1 MMNESSAGSIVELSR
16 SRSRYHDQDAL
27 LRGFAS
33 MPGSTAKE
41 VAVEALGWRY
51 EQYANAPKRAHDLHL
66 LGYLER
72 LDGRECRHTGKV
84 AHTYRATDAGLAHL
98 RKLGF
103 SVVVPEAK
111 PVVANEAAAKSA
123 LSDLRKILG

>member
-1 MMNESSAGSIVELSR
+1 MSSAGSIVELSR

-27 LRGFAS
+27 LRGFVAL
-33 MPGSTAKE
+33 PGSTAKE
-41 VAVEALGWRY
+41 VAVEVLDWRY

-84 AHTYRATDAGLAHL
+84 AHTYRITQAGMAHL
-98 RKLGF
+98 RGLGVE
-103 SVVVPEAK
+103 VVVPAAK
-111 PVVANEAAAKSA
+111 APVANEAAAKTA

>member
-1 MMNESSAGSIVELSR
+1 MSGASASSIVELSR

-27 LRGFAS
+27 LRGFVS

-41 VAVEALGWRY
+41 VAVEVLDWRY

-84 AHTYRATDAGLAHL
+84 AHTYRVTDAGLAHL
-98 RKLGF
+98 RGLG
-103 SVVVPEAK
+103 VDVAA
-111 PVVANEAAAKSA
+111 PVVKPAAVNEAAAKTA

>member
-1 MMNESSAGSIVELSR
+1 MSSAGSIVELSR

-27 LRGFAS
+27 LRGFVAL
-33 MPGSTAKE
+33 PGSTAKE
-41 VAVEALGWRY
+41 VAVEVLDWRY

-84 AHTYRATDAGLAHL
+84 AHTYRITKAGMAHL
-98 RKLGF
+98 RGLGVE
-103 SVVVPEAK
+103 VVLPSAKAPVATEAT
-111 PVVANEAAAKSA
+111 AKTA

>member
-1 MMNESSAGSIVELSR
+1 MSSAGSIVELSR

-27 LRGFAS
+27 LRGFVAL
-33 MPGSTAKE
+33 PGSTAKE
-41 VAVEALGWRY
+41 VAVEVLDWRY

-84 AHTYRATDAGLAHL
+84 AHTYRITQAGMAHL
-98 RKLGF
+98 RGLGVE
-103 SVVVPEAK
+103 VVVPSAK
-111 PVVANEAAAKSA
+111 APVVSEATAKTA

>member
-1 MMNESSAGSIVELSR
+1 MSSASSIVELSR

-27 LRGFAS
+27 LRGFVAL
-33 MPGSTAKE
+33 PGSTAKE
-41 VAVEALGWRY
+41 VAVEVLDWRY

-72 LDGRECRHTGKV
+72 LEGRECRHTGKV
-84 AHTYRATDAGLAHL
+84 AHTYRVTEAGLAHL
-98 RKLGF
+98 RGLGVE
-103 SVVVPEAK
+103 VVVPAAK
-111 PVVANEAAAKSA
+111 PAAVSEAAAKTA

>member
-1 MMNESSAGSIVELSR
+1 MSGSSAGSIVELSR

-27 LRGFAS
+27 LRGFVT

-41 VAVEALGWRY
+41 VAVEGLDWRY
-51 EQYANAPKRAHDLHL
+51 EQYANAPKRAHDLYL

-84 AHTYRATDAGLAHL
+84 AHTYRLTEAGMAHL
-98 RKLGF
+98 RELGF
-103 SVVVPEAK
+103 A
-111 PVVANEAAAKSA
+111 VVAPAVKPPAASEATAKTA